1 MTQPAPT
8 FPTPAPAP
16 QPPALCTF
24 DKGCRE
30 PAVFSFM
37 WPWGEACTC
46 CSLHRIH
53 VQQRS
58 DSLERGPINFTVLD
72 PHKPVSLARDERT
85 QLRASIMSLEDEL
98 RDAKARGQEFYV
110 MNTQLADEIR
120 RLRARAAELE
130 SQVKD
135 RTAERDQAMLE
146 RDNALADASDANTEV
161 SRLKALMPAPAPS
174 LSSWRPSL

>member
-8 FPTPAPAP
+8 PSPT
-16 QPPALCTF
+16 LCSYE
-24 DKGCRE
+24 GCRE

-37 WPWGEACTC
+37 WPWGEPSTC

-53 VQQRS
+53 VQQKS
-58 DSLERGPINFTVLD
+58 DALERGPISFTVLD

-85 QLRASIMSLEDEL
+85 QFRATIMSLEDEV
-98 RDAKARGQEFYV
+98 RDAKARGQEFFN
-110 MNTQLADEIR
+110 MNTQLGDEVR
-120 RLRARAAELE
+120 RLRARNAELE

-135 RTAERDQAMLE
+135 RTVERDQAVTE
-146 RDNALADASDANTEV
+146 RDTALADASDANTEV

-174 LSSWRPSL
+174 LASYRPQL